1 MDAKRRVLYSMGQP
15 HSPSPHSSDK
25 SAAWPELPG
34 EVQALQRA
42 SPQQPLSL
50 QLDSPGEAD
59 MDLANT
65 TTNLTGLFKPGSP
78 AVGRADLVS
87 HDLIDLAPTP
97 PRGAPNA
104 APHYWCPCVN
114 VRLALA
120 SQAHPLLSISE

>member
-1 MDAKRRVLYSMGQP
+1 MDAKRRGVYGLGTPQGS
-15 HSPSPHSSDK
+15 SPHSSDK
-25 SAAWPELPG
+25 SALWPELPG

-78 AVGRADLVS
+78 AVGRADLLS
-87 HDLIDLAPTP
+87 QDLIDLAPTP
-97 PRGAPNA
+97 PRGE
-104 APHYWCPCVN
+104 
-114 VRLALA
+114 LG
-120 SQAHPLLSISE
+120 

>member
-1 MDAKRRVLYSMGQP
+1 MDAKRRGLYSMGQP

-25 SAAWPELPG
+25 PAAWPELPG

-87 HDLIDLAPTP
+87 QDLIDLAPTP
-97 PRGAPNA
+97 PRG
-104 APHYWCPCVN
+104 
-114 VRLALA
+114 
-120 SQAHPLLSISE
+120 PLMQQPTSL